1 MSNPESLANEVKKT
15 LDEQPKS
22 EVPVRSDERKMQSLV
37 VDPGVPGQEWCV
49 MSFVTPVNLQ
59 QKRMLNMMDKFL
71 YESINEYI
79 DASTRDMCRRI
90 NAKFF
95 KEMEESIAKLER
107 SKNENHKIIAEE
119 MTKIRKNL
127 EVNEEEFASL
137 CTHKHKM
144 EIDDTQAKFEEFV
157 IRRGPEIGKEFD
169 EQHGNQVSVC
179 GIKFSGAFPF
189 QEQAVERAKFLGE
202 NVERGVDHYV
212 AQSFH
217 WCPFDPSPNAITD
230 QRYQNKE
237 LNRLM
242 EEKNANEQMKNK
254 FFEERK
260 RELMENAN
268 KKNDDLKETLKK
280 KYKGRK

>member
-1 MSNPESLANEVKKT
+1 MTKSSAVLAQEVKKT
-15 LDEQPKS
+15 LEEGTTTVS
-22 EVPVRSDERKMQSLV
+22 NDERIKQSLV

-49 MSFVTPVNLQ
+49 LSFVTPTNLQ
-59 QKRMLNMMDKFL
+59 QKRMMNMMDRFL

-95 KEMEESIAKLER
+95 KEMEESIANLQR
-107 SKNENHKIIAEE
+107 SKNENHQVIANE
-119 MTKIRKNL
+119 MTAIRKKL
-127 EVNEEEFASL
+127 ETDEEEFAKL
-137 CTHKHKM
+137 CVHKHHVDL
-144 EIDDTQAKFEEFV
+144 DDTQAKFEDFV
-157 IRRGPEIGKEFD
+157 IRRGAQIGKEFD

-179 GIKFSGAFPF
+179 GIKFSGAYPF

-217 WCPFDPSPNAITD
+217 WCPFDPNPDAIRD

-237 LNRLM
+237 LNKLM
-242 EEKNANEQMKNK
+242 EEKRTNDELKDK
-254 FFEERK
+254 FFQEEKARK
-260 RELMENAN
+260 MEQARKSNES
-268 KKNDDLKETLKK
+268 LKETLKK
-280 KYKGRK
+280 KYKDNRN